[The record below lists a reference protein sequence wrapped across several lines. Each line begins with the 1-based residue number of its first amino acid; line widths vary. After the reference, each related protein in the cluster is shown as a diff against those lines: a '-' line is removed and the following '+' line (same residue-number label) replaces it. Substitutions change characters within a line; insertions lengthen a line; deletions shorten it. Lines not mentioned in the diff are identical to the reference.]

1 MEKFLNPVNTV
12 IDLFD
17 KMLGRRD
24 DEYENTRGFVVSQQD
39 RDVEKRHE
47 TRKTYKGDKR
57 VQKFS
62 KEGGH
67 ASDFNAMDFWGGG
80 VGASL
85 GSLAAGASSIALGP
99 AGLMMAGAS
108 PLVKMFAGAKK
119 DIKAGEK
126 KYDEYYE
133 DAYHKILQ
141 SLRTELS
148 PAELRDEQILSDTH
162 KQAEEKAKKVALE
175 GFYGRRIES
184 TSDEFEKR
192 KSLRSFPETSEEL
205 SQLSFTDSFSNV
217 TNKLQEVYELLKD
230 KFDDVI
236 FNQYDLQNVISNQ
249 QIQIDLRKEY
259 VKKWDDHISNVE
271 PYWITNNSLLAQILD
286 NTQRPIDTNVNNVE
300 SHWTNTNSLLAQIL
314 DNTQYR
320 PDTNINNISN
330 IIRRSNTDDY
340 PDVRTASKGGALGN
354 LLTLV
359 GEGDEKKISK
369 TAEIV
374 VGDKYV
380 IPTNI
385 SQKILDSL
393 NIKTVEEFKKKLGN
407 RTFAEGG
414 TLNKTNDS
422 TQKQMIIYKDNI
434 EKEEDHI
441 SLFDKL
447 VKYISSIKDI
457 LKEKFKQKDKKQFEK
472 TPTLSTI
479 DNILKEHTQQL
490 SLKENSGQYDQDI
503 SSKSVVGKLQ
513 EDKKERKEISSTSTS
528 IVGKLQEDK
537 KEKKEEKEMTLWETM
552 AGSLK
557 KLVDKKNEM
566 KMKMKEKGGLGG
578 ILSSLFAGGLP
589 LTLLG
594 GTGAIVSAALSQGE
608 IGGKAI
614 AAMFGKLVSSIFKTF
629 GKLLNKEGGGIFS
642 KIIQKSVGGLK
653 KLPGLIAKGIGKTFK
668 FVDMLPK
675 IFGGKTFTKL
685 FTKYSTKFT
694 KAVSESILGKLA
706 SSGTSFFK
714 NVIGKV
720 AGSAV
725 KVPGLVSAGKMFK
738 NLGSKVLNKLGLG
751 ALTKLGAGGILKG
764 VGAKLAKKL
773 PFLGTILG
781 GYFAYKRFKKGDYL
795 GAAGEMTSGLL
806 TLVPGLG
813 TAASIGVDLLLMATD
828 WIGVT
833 GSKEKEEKPKI
844 DPEKA
849 KNSIWEKFKNCS
861 IVNTFSHLGLALQN
875 LSGLNFKGFGSE
887 LFAAGISLPG
897 ISHLISWFSSEES
910 EKSVTTKQQTPK
922 VNDKSVIASLQSIIK
937 SKIKSAALNL
947 PGPFGWAAKKI
958 FGLFGGDTDKLDTQI
973 KVTKKITDPIKD
985 EGIIDDKWF
994 RGDSITDFSVI
1005 NKFKLGQIKKLLD
1018 RGGWD
1023 DETYKKLKR
1032 IYKSKINVF
1041 EGIKDKELLS
1051 KLKEKE
1057 IIDDKWFR
1065 GDSITD
1071 FSVIIK
1077 KLKPGQIKNLLD
1089 RGGWDDET
1097 YKKLKRIYSL
1107 KTGKSIFEG
1116 IKDKELLSKLKEKE
1130 IIDDKWFRGD
1140 SITDWNTIKKLKPGQ
1155 IKNLLD
1161 RGGWDDETLKKLN
1174 VMYKKSIYKNESKK
1188 IEKLLKQQKQ
1198 KQDKVETSIEDKII
1212 HQKIK
1217 DLRAL
1222 EYQKTKEFITSN
1234 NNQKVVQDTVQKTKE
1249 SDINNKNIVQKVENE
1264 LKKDQRNAESTKK
1277 EVSNPSEPVMRMFF
1291 GGKLVPGL
1299 SIIGE
1304 GKGQQI
1310 GKDAE
1315 IAVTN
1320 REGRSHIIGRDT
1332 SQKIINET
1340 KSIFDDDTV
1349 RSITETVKSL
1359 DPRDEINSVTDGF
1372 NKSDDKL
1379 GFLTK
1384 KADDFLGG
1392 NSISSIVDKVKSLDP
1407 RDKIKPMHDKI
1418 SAFNTSDD
1426 KLNVLIDVADDI
1438 LGDDSIRS
1446 LKEKIKALN
1455 PKAKI
1460 KSITDEVENFS
1471 KSDDKFNTIVNVADD
1486 ILGDDSIRS
1495 ITERVKSLDPR
1506 DKIKSVKD
1514 EINKFETSD
1523 DKLGFLTKKAD
1534 KFLGDDSIRSITE
1547 TVKSLDPRDKMKSV
1561 KDEINK
1567 FETSDDKL
1575 GFLTKKADDILG
1587 GDSIRSITETVK
1599 SLDPR
1604 DKMKSVKDEIN
1615 KFETSDDKLGFLT
1628 KKTDKFLGGD
1638 SIQSLKTK
1646 IKSLDP
1652 KDKIKSVKSK
1662 IDELGNLITNDLDPT
1677 NTIESIKNEID
1688 KIGGKVV
1695 NKTEDVKSNITDMS
1709 EGTKIDELIKHQIK
1723 VHEGVVLKK
1732 YKDSLGYPTV
1742 GVGHLIKEGENLPNI
1757 LNYDQVM
1764 KLYDQDYEK
1773 HKEQA
1778 EKLPTFNQLN
1788 KVSQGALID
1797 MVFNMGLGGVQKFRG
1812 MFGALKENDYDKAAE
1827 EALDS
1832 RWATQVGSRADRIAK
1847 LIKTGDP
1854 SHFNTGKPQV
1864 IAQHGAYFTGNGT
1877 APINAQVHPNEMVI
1891 NGGQFE
1897 NFLTKIIKS
1906 VEDNIKSIAKGEK
1919 NSFDNLLG
1927 KEKEL
1932 RKTDIERKANEY
1944 QERLNKEKT
1953 ETSKTGNNQPVFID
1967 RSVHTNNQSTGGGM
1981 EQEKSSI
1988 PVMTEVEDSLDRLVA
2003 NLFSPTCI
2011 DNPMFQIIEKSVFES
2026 PNQHFFY

>member
-320 PDTNINNISN
+320 PDTNISNISN

-414 TLNKTNDS
+414 TLNKINNS

-472 TPTLSTI
+472 TPTSSTI

-490 SLKENSGQYDQDI
+490 SLKENSGQSDQDI

-589 LTLLG
+589 LITLLG

-614 AAMFGKLVSSIFKTF
+614 VAKFGRLVSSIFKTF

-910 EKSVTTKQQTPK
+910 EKSVTTKQQTSK

-973 KVTKKITDPIKD
+973 KVTKQLTDPLKD

-1097 YKKLKRIYSL
+1097 YKKL
-1107 KTGKSIFEG
+1107 
-1116 IKDKELLSKLKEKE
+1116 
-1130 IIDDKWFRGD
+1130 
-1140 SITDWNTIKKLKPGQ
+1140 
-1155 IKNLLD
+1155 
-1161 RGGWDDETLKKLN
+1161 N

-1222 EYQKTKEFITSN
+1222 EYQKTKEFVTSN

-1277 EVSNPSEPVMRMFF
+1277 EVSNSSEPVMRMFF
-1291 GGKLVPGL
+1291 GGKLLPGL

-1359 DPRDEINSVTDGF
+1359 DPRDKIKSASNEFERF

-1384 KADDFLGG
+1384 KADDIF
-1392 NSISSIVDKVKSLDP
+1392 
-1407 RDKIKPMHDKI
+1407 
-1418 SAFNTSDD
+1418 
-1426 KLNVLIDVADDI
+1426 
-1438 LGDDSIRS
+1438 GDDSIR
-1446 LKEKIKALN
+1446 
-1455 PKAKI
+1455 
-1460 KSITDEVENFS
+1460 
-1471 KSDDKFNTIVNVADD
+1471 
-1486 ILGDDSIRS
+1486 
-1495 ITERVKSLDPR
+1495 
-1506 DKIKSVKD
+1506 
-1514 EINKFETSD
+1514 
-1523 DKLGFLTKKAD
+1523 
-1534 KFLGDDSIRSITE
+1534 
-1547 TVKSLDPRDKMKSV
+1547 
-1561 KDEINK
+1561 
-1567 FETSDDKL
+1567 
-1575 GFLTKKADDILG
+1575 
-1587 GDSIRSITETVK
+1587 
-1599 SLDPR
+1599 
-1604 DKMKSVKDEIN
+1604 
-1615 KFETSDDKLGFLT
+1615 
-1628 KKTDKFLGGD
+1628 
-1638 SIQSLKTK
+1638 
-1646 IKSLDP
+1646 
-1652 KDKIKSVKSK
+1652 
-1662 IDELGNLITNDLDPT
+1662 
-1677 NTIESIKNEID
+1677 
-1688 KIGGKVV
+1688 
-1695 NKTEDVKSNITDMS
+1695 
-1709 EGTKIDELIKHQIK
+1709 
-1723 VHEGVVLKK
+1723 
-1732 YKDSLGYPTV
+1732 
-1742 GVGHLIKEGENLPNI
+1742 
-1757 LNYDQVM
+1757 
-1764 KLYDQDYEK
+1764 
-1773 HKEQA
+1773 
-1778 EKLPTFNQLN
+1778 
-1788 KVSQGALID
+1788 
-1797 MVFNMGLGGVQKFRG
+1797 
-1812 MFGALKENDYDKAAE
+1812 
-1827 EALDS
+1827 
-1832 RWATQVGSRADRIAK
+1832 
-1847 LIKTGDP
+1847 
-1854 SHFNTGKPQV
+1854 
-1864 IAQHGAYFTGNGT
+1864 
-1877 APINAQVHPNEMVI
+1877 
-1891 NGGQFE
+1891 
-1897 NFLTKIIKS
+1897 
-1906 VEDNIKSIAKGEK
+1906 
-1919 NSFDNLLG
+1919 
-1927 KEKEL
+1927 
-1932 RKTDIERKANEY
+1932 
-1944 QERLNKEKT
+1944 
-1953 ETSKTGNNQPVFID
+1953 
-1967 RSVHTNNQSTGGGM
+1967 
-1981 EQEKSSI
+1981 
-1988 PVMTEVEDSLDRLVA
+1988 
-2003 NLFSPTCI
+2003 
-2011 DNPMFQIIEKSVFES
+2011 
-2026 PNQHFFY
+2026 

>member
-62 KEGGH
+62 KEGEH

-108 PLVKMFAGAKK
+108 PLVKMFTGAKK

-340 PDVRTASKGGALGN
+340 PDVRTASKGGVLGN

-414 TLNKTNDS
+414 TLNKINDS
-422 TQKQMIIYKDNI
+422 TQKQIIIYKDNI

-472 TPTLSTI
+472 TPTSSTI

-490 SLKENSGQYDQDI
+490 SLKENSGQSDQDI

-614 AAMFGKLVSSIFKTF
+614 AAMFGRLVSSIFKTF

-806 TLVPGLG
+806 TLVPGFG
-813 TAASIGVDLLLMATD
+813 TAASVGVDLLLMATD
-828 WIGVT
+828 WMGVT
-833 GSKEKEEKPKI
+833 GSKDKEEKPKI
-844 DPEKA
+844 DPEKV
-849 KNSIWEKFKNCS
+849 KTSLWEKFKNNP
-861 IVNTFSHLGLALQN
+861 IVNTFSHLGSAIKN
-875 LSGLNFKGFGSE
+875 LLGLNFKGFSSE
-887 LFAAGISLPG
+887 LLAAGNMIPG
-897 ISHLISWFSSEES
+897 ISHVIAWFSSEEG
-910 EKSVTTKQQTPK
+910 EKSGAEETLETVKFKISDIKNSLWEKFKNNPIVNTFSHLGSAIKNLLGLNFKGFSSELLAAGNMIPGISHVIAWFSSKEGEKSGAEGTIPK
-922 VNDKSVIASLQSIIK
+922 VDNKSVLTRIKELIIN
-937 SKIKSAALNL
+937 KIKTSVRSL
-947 PGPFGWAAKKI
+947 PGKLGWVARKI
-958 FGLFGGDTDKLDTQI
+958 FGIDTGDEKEESAEAKLIKHLKETGEVESKLIGGN
-973 KVTKKITDPIKD
+973 V
-985 EGIIDDKWF
+985 
-994 RGDSITDFSVI
+994 ITDFSNI
-1005 NKFKLGQIKKLLD
+1005 EKNLKPGAIKDLID
-1018 RGGWD
+1018 YGGWD
-1023 DETYKKLKR
+1023 DNTYKKLR
-1032 IYKSKINVF
+1032 SIYTS
-1041 EGIKDKELLS
+1041 
-1051 KLKEKE
+1051 
-1057 IIDDKWFR
+1057 
-1065 GDSITD
+1065 
-1071 FSVIIK
+1071 
-1077 KLKPGQIKNLLD
+1077 
-1089 RGGWDDET
+1089 
-1097 YKKLKRIYSL
+1097 
-1107 KTGKSIFEG
+1107 KTGKS
-1116 IKDKELLSKLKEKE
+1116 S
-1130 IIDDKWFRGD
+1130 
-1140 SITDWNTIKKLKPGQ
+1140 
-1155 IKNLLD
+1155 
-1161 RGGWDDETLKKLN
+1161 
-1174 VMYKKSIYKNESKK
+1174 
-1188 IEKLLKQQKQ
+1188 
-1198 KQDKVETSIEDKII
+1198 
-1212 HQKIK
+1212 
-1217 DLRAL
+1217 
-1222 EYQKTKEFITSN
+1222 
-1234 NNQKVVQDTVQKTKE
+1234 
-1249 SDINNKNIVQKVENE
+1249 
-1264 LKKDQRNAESTKK
+1264 
-1277 EVSNPSEPVMRMFF
+1277 
-1291 GGKLVPGL
+1291 
-1299 SIIGE
+1299 
-1304 GKGQQI
+1304 
-1310 GKDAE
+1310 
-1315 IAVTN
+1315 
-1320 REGRSHIIGRDT
+1320 
-1332 SQKIINET
+1332 
-1340 KSIFDDDTV
+1340 
-1349 RSITETVKSL
+1349 
-1359 DPRDEINSVTDGF
+1359 
-1372 NKSDDKL
+1372 
-1379 GFLTK
+1379 
-1384 KADDFLGG
+1384 
-1392 NSISSIVDKVKSLDP
+1392 
-1407 RDKIKPMHDKI
+1407 
-1418 SAFNTSDD
+1418 
-1426 KLNVLIDVADDI
+1426 
-1438 LGDDSIRS
+1438 
-1446 LKEKIKALN
+1446 
-1455 PKAKI
+1455 
-1460 KSITDEVENFS
+1460 
-1471 KSDDKFNTIVNVADD
+1471 
-1486 ILGDDSIRS
+1486 
-1495 ITERVKSLDPR
+1495 
-1506 DKIKSVKD
+1506 
-1514 EINKFETSD
+1514 
-1523 DKLGFLTKKAD
+1523 
-1534 KFLGDDSIRSITE
+1534 
-1547 TVKSLDPRDKMKSV
+1547 
-1561 KDEINK
+1561 
-1567 FETSDDKL
+1567 
-1575 GFLTKKADDILG
+1575 
-1587 GDSIRSITETVK
+1587 
-1599 SLDPR
+1599 
-1604 DKMKSVKDEIN
+1604 
-1615 KFETSDDKLGFLT
+1615 
-1628 KKTDKFLGGD
+1628 
-1638 SIQSLKTK
+1638 
-1646 IKSLDP
+1646 
-1652 KDKIKSVKSK
+1652 
-1662 IDELGNLITNDLDPT
+1662 
-1677 NTIESIKNEID
+1677 
-1688 KIGGKVV
+1688 
-1695 NKTEDVKSNITDMS
+1695 
-1709 EGTKIDELIKHQIK
+1709 
-1723 VHEGVVLKK
+1723 
-1732 YKDSLGYPTV
+1732 
-1742 GVGHLIKEGENLPNI
+1742 
-1757 LNYDQVM
+1757 
-1764 KLYDQDYEK
+1764 
-1773 HKEQA
+1773 
-1778 EKLPTFNQLN
+1778 
-1788 KVSQGALID
+1788 
-1797 MVFNMGLGGVQKFRG
+1797 
-1812 MFGALKENDYDKAAE
+1812 
-1827 EALDS
+1827 
-1832 RWATQVGSRADRIAK
+1832 
-1847 LIKTGDP
+1847 
-1854 SHFNTGKPQV
+1854 
-1864 IAQHGAYFTGNGT
+1864 
-1877 APINAQVHPNEMVI
+1877 
-1891 NGGQFE
+1891 
-1897 NFLTKIIKS
+1897 
-1906 VEDNIKSIAKGEK
+1906 
-1919 NSFDNLLG
+1919 
-1927 KEKEL
+1927 
-1932 RKTDIERKANEY
+1932 
-1944 QERLNKEKT
+1944 
-1953 ETSKTGNNQPVFID
+1953 
-1967 RSVHTNNQSTGGGM
+1967 
-1981 EQEKSSI
+1981 
-1988 PVMTEVEDSLDRLVA
+1988 
-2003 NLFSPTCI
+2003 
-2011 DNPMFQIIEKSVFES
+2011 
-2026 PNQHFFY
+2026 